1 MESLLA
7 VALASLIIMSSAWFQ
22 RFLERRVIAGME
34 SLTGCRVE
42 IGHFRFKPWLFQ
54 MTLQKLVLHGLEA
67 PGDSPLVSVGDM
79 EVGLSPG
86 QFLHPRLRLRYV
98 DINGLQVHVR
108 TNPQGVSNLPVPRQR
123 TSPREGL
130 AGLMDLSIRRLTL
143 AHSALFWNDQSQPV
157 ELDARDL
164 AVLLRLARG
173 RYDGAI
179 SSSAIAVRS
188 SRWSSPPIKFNGRF
202 ELSPA
207 SLVFSSFAWQAQ
219 GTAGQ
224 AYFTIT
230 LHPQWR
236 VSGSFHASAELPA
249 LAGILHAPELRA
261 GTLQIEGLATY
272 EGGMITAQGR
282 AQARRVAILTPTFP
296 ALLLEASTSYVVNE
310 NQLDL
315 TNLLVSVWGGTMQGR
330 LQANFQ
336 HAPAQFHLSSQLHQ
350 VRLDNLLRSP
360 GPPPLLAPPLHFAS
374 AADGALSAT
383 WSGRGENLHADFDL
397 ALQAPLR
404 PPPSVLPVSGRAR
417 GALEDGRGLTVHLAD
432 SEFRTPHSTITA
444 HGTLAQKISS
454 PATAEPLAITI
465 VTDNFEEWRPFFQ
478 TSVTAP
484 SEIPLELK
492 SRAEFSGQLSGSYE
506 APVLSGRVNL
516 GQFRFQ
522 GLPWDRL
529 TATITL
535 GPGFV
540 QISDGRVEH
549 DKSSLELDSSA
560 QLDHWQLTPAS
571 IVHLSARAQHTP
583 IEGLESVISLN
594 LPLRGLISGHV
605 DIEGATSNLG
615 GSGALRIEAG
625 ALADEPFDSL
635 STELRVT
642 HSIWKLQNIVLTKN
656 HGRMSGE
663 AMVEPG
669 RRFASGRLAGTNFHL
684 ADIHRL
690 PVTASLAF
698 PKGQLD
704 GNLSFEASGQGTPE
718 NFHLQSSW
726 RIGNLRLA
734 GTPLGD
740 SHGTL
745 TGEGNQ
751 LKLLGEEESPG
762 GNLHFS
768 AQATAQ
774 GDWPMEAE
782 GEYSNLRADPW
793 IRAFFNREF
802 AAEVTLAGSFQAR
815 GPLRMPAKIDFQS
828 HATGLEVDFPS
839 IQWRN
844 AQPVD
849 VRYAEGRLTLD
860 RFVMQGPSTKLEIA
874 GAVDLTRGVVLALSA
889 EGTANASLLTVFDP
903 KIEATGRS
911 TLHLRLTGTPA
922 RPLMTGMMEI
932 QDVSLDYSGLPFRFT
947 SLQGTIR
954 LEGERAVIS
963 SLRGTCGGG
972 NVGLSGFVTLVQSPR
987 YEVRADLSQVRV
999 RYPTSFTSVLD
1010 GHLRLA
1016 GGVESAQLQGELV
1029 VRQMVLNQN
1038 INFIA
1043 KIIESS
1049 NSLIEAPPAVESPV
1063 ASMVRLNVH
1072 VTSAPPVQ
1080 VQTPNFRLVGDF
1092 DIRLQGTVAN
1102 PVQVGSIHF
1111 LRGESVFRSNRYTLV
1126 RGDLNMTNPFRT
1138 QAYLDL
1144 EAETHVQSYDLTID
1158 ITGPLDR
1165 LKFSYRSDPPLANT
1179 DIISLLA
1186 LGYVKQEQAFSTA
1199 GGNPAATVGASALL
1213 SEALSSQT
1221 TSRIQHLF
1229 GVSRIKIDPNVAVP
1243 GYGSGARVTVE
1254 QQVSHDLTLTYVTDT
1269 SYSQYRIIQFEWNI
1283 NDNVSVLGVRDQNGV
1298 FGIEFRFRRRF
1309 K

>member
-1 MESLLA
+1 VETLLA
-7 VALASLIIMSSAWFQ
+7 AALASLIIMNSVWFQ
-22 RFLERRVIAGME
+22 RYLERRVIAGLE

-42 IGHFRFKPWLFQ
+42 IGQFRFKPWLFQ
-54 MTLQKLVLHGLEA
+54 ITLQKLVLHGLEA
-67 PGDSPLVSVGDM
+67 SGNSPLVSVGDM

-98 DINGLQVHVR
+98 DLNGLQVHVR
-108 TNPQGVSNLPVPRQR
+108 ANPQGVSNIPVPRQP
-123 TSPREGL
+123 TSTQEGL

-143 AHSALFWNDQSQPV
+143 SHCALFWNDQSQPV

-173 RYDGAI
+173 RYSGSI
-179 SSSAIAVRS
+179 SSSATSVRS
-188 SRWSSPPIKFNGRF
+188 SRWASPPIKFNGRF

-207 SLVFSSFAWQAQ
+207 TLVFSSFAWQAK

-230 LHPQWR
+230 LQPKWQ

-249 LAGILHAPELRA
+249 WASVLHAPELRA
-261 GTLQIEGLATY
+261 GTLQIDGLAAY
-272 EGGMITAQGR
+272 QGGMISAEGR
-282 AQARRVAILTPTFP
+282 AQARRVVILTPSFP
-296 ALLLEASTSYVVNE
+296 ALLLETSTNYVLKNH
-310 NQLDL
+310 QLDL
-315 TNLLVSVWGGTMQGR
+315 TNLLVSVWGGTMQGG
-330 LQANFQ
+330 LQVNFQ
-336 HAPAQFHLSSQLHQ
+336 DAPPRFHLTSQIHQ
-350 VRLDNLLRSP
+350 VRLDNLLRSAST
-360 GPPPLLAPPLHFAS
+360 PPHLAPPIHPAS
-374 AADGALSAT
+374 EANGALNAT
-383 WSGRGENLHADFDL
+383 WSGRWENLQADFDL
-397 ALQAPLR
+397 ALQAPVR
-404 PPPSVLPVSGRAR
+404 PPPNVLPVSGRAR
-417 GALEDGRGLTVHLAD
+417 GDIEDGRGLTLHLAD
-432 SEFRTPHSTITA
+432 AEFRTPHSTITA
-444 HGTLAQKISS
+444 HGTITQSNSSLA
-454 PATAEPLAITI
+454 PAEALAITI
-465 VTDNFEEWRPFFQ
+465 VTDNFDEWRPFFQ
-478 TSVTAP
+478 TSITTP
-484 SEIPLELK
+484 SDIPLELK
-492 SRAEFSGQLSGSYE
+492 SRGEFSGQLSGSYK
-506 APVLSGRVNL
+506 APILQGRVNL
-516 GQFRFQ
+516 GPFRFQ

-540 QISDGRVEH
+540 QISDGRVQH
-549 DKSSLELDSSA
+549 DRSSLELDSSA
-560 QLDHWQLTPAS
+560 QLDHWQLTPGS
-571 IVHLSARAQHTP
+571 VVHLSARAQRTP
-583 IEGLESVISLN
+583 IEGLESVINLN

-605 DIEGATSNLG
+605 DIEGITSNLA
-615 GSGALRIEAG
+615 GSGSLRMEAG
-625 ALADEPFDSL
+625 AFADEPFDTF
-635 STELRVT
+635 STQLRVA
-642 HSIWKLQNIVLTKN
+642 HSIWKLPNIQLTKN

-663 AMVEPG
+663 ATVEPG

-698 PKGQLD
+698 PKGRMD
-704 GNLSFEASGQGTPE
+704 GNLSFEAQGQGTPE
-718 NFHLQSSW
+718 NFHLQGSW
-726 RIGNLRLA
+726 RIENWSVA
-734 GTPLGD
+734 GTSLGECQ
-740 SHGTL
+740 GTL
-745 TGEGNQ
+745 AGEGNQ
-751 LKLLGEEESPG
+751 LRLAGEEQSPG
-762 GNLHFS
+762 GNFHFS

-802 AAEVTLAGSFQAR
+802 AAAVTLGGSFQAR
-815 GPLRMPAKIDFQS
+815 GPLRDPARIDLQS
-828 HATGLEVDFPS
+828 HATVVAVDFPS
-839 IQWRN
+839 VQWRN
-844 AQPVD
+844 VQPVD
-849 VRYAEGRLTLD
+849 VHYAAGRLTLD
-860 RFVMQGPSTKLEIA
+860 RFVMQGPSTELEVA
-874 GAVDLTRGVVLALSA
+874 GAVDLTHGVVLALSA
-889 EGTANASLLTVFDP
+889 EGSANASLLTVFDP
-903 KIEATGRS
+903 KLQATGRS

-922 RPLMTGMMEI
+922 RPFLNGTMEI

-947 SLQGTIR
+947 SLQGAIR

-972 NVGLSGFVTLVQSPR
+972 NVALSGFVTLVEKPR

-999 RYPTSFTSVLD
+999 RYPASFTSVLD

-1016 GGVESAQLQGELV
+1016 GGVESAQLLGELV

-1049 NSLIEAPPAVESPV
+1049 NSLIEAAPTVDSPV
-1063 ASMVRLNVH
+1063 ASMIRLNVH
-1072 VTSAPPVQ
+1072 VTSSPPVQ
-1080 VQTPNFRLVGDF
+1080 VQTPNFRLTGDI

-1102 PVQVGSIHF
+1102 PVQVGSIHL

-1144 EAETHVQSYDLTID
+1144 EAETHVQSYNLTID

-1186 LGYVKQEQAFSTA
+1186 LGYVRQEQAFSTA
-1199 GGNPAATVGASALL
+1199 GGNPAATVGATALL